1 MYLKEI
7 RLENFKSFGSR
18 VRIPFLPG
26 FTAITGP
33 NGSGKSNIIDA
44 ILFVL
49 GVRSP
54 KMVRAERLTDLIYK
68 GNRDADYCKVSLIF
82 DNSDG
87 SLPGGDE
94 IILTRKIRKAPLPNN
109 PSNYYSYFYINGK
122 GASLNEF
129 VDLLS
134 SANISENSIVQQGDV
149 TSIVEMGGVNRRR
162 IIDEIAGISD
172 FDAEIEKAEREREE
186 VERNMEHIDIILGE
200 IKKHIRQLKKERD
213 DAVKYKQMMEE
224 LEKNKAML
232 SYKKK
237 MEIEREINEVN
248 KQIESYEKS
257 KTDLENELRK
267 LKDSY
272 NQKNLAYQEIEDK
285 LAEIGG
291 EELNEIKIKIDS
303 LKEEVIKSKEKI
315 NYYNMEIASTSGEIK
330 EMESKIKKIK
340 NEINQYVK
348 RLHEL
353 NYERQEK
360 KDEIDKLKAK
370 IEEKKKN
377 LQHSDEIAMN
387 LGREIAK
394 LRKEIENEKDK
405 LHELKLEKDR
415 LIQRKEGMQ
424 SAFNETMENK
434 NALETELNEINEEL
448 SSIKKDKKERKIKR
462 ENLEKNLFELKKKEA
477 EINERIRQIDK
488 EIIHFQREI
497 AKLRTKEDMA
507 SYSQAVK
514 AILEA
519 RDEGVIKGI
528 HGSIAEL
535 GKVEEKYSKAI
546 EVAAGRRIEAIVVE
560 NDGIAAKCIDY
571 LKKNNYGRAT
581 FLPLNKIMVGKPR
594 GKAMLAV
601 RDENAV
607 GFAID
612 LVKYDA
618 RYHPAFWYVFGD
630 TVVVKNLDTA
640 RNLMGG
646 VRLVTLDGEIIEASG
661 AITGGSMSRKTTFGM
676 MDRDKINDLTKR
688 LRDANFEQEELT
700 KKIVE
705 IKDSIAGIEDELNKL
720 PLLVDKNYEKLEI
733 RKKEVESRLK
743 SITSEFEKRKR
754 EINEINQIIDEQDKK
769 ISNVEIKI
777 GKNSEI
783 LKEKEE
789 KLMKMAKKE
798 VLNEIQEIKKKLEKL
813 QEEERDLN
821 SKIKTTEKEK
831 EIVLSRLNEM
841 NESMLEEKNKV
852 EEMKTM
858 LENEKKKYN
867 ENKNKLMT
875 MKEIETKI
883 TGKAKELS
891 IERNKIY
898 REIVELEN
906 KIDGI
911 STKIET
917 AIDLI
922 SRAKA
927 RIPTLEMALAEV
939 IDIKYEFKAPLPSIE
954 EIKHKIK
961 RMEEK
966 LNAMQPVNM
975 LALEEYERQDE
986 RRKKF
991 EEDMEK
997 LTNQRKNL
1005 MKLEEEIKKK
1015 KKKAFYDVFNKVRE
1029 NYRQIYARLAGGG
1042 DGELLLEN
1050 EDNPFEGGLIIRV
1063 RPEGKRALHLNALS
1077 GGEKS
1082 IASLAFIFSIQAYN
1096 PSPFY
1101 VLDEVDMFLDEKNA
1115 GKVAKMVAE
1124 NVQKAQFIVVSLRR
1138 TTLMQANHIYGVTI
1152 SNGVSTVIGNVNLKE
1167 IEKVVEVK

>member
-813 QEEERDLN
+813 QEEERDLD

-831 EIVLSRLNEM
+831 EIVLNRLNEM

>member
-813 QEEERDLN
+813 QEEERDLD

-831 EIVLSRLNEM
+831 EIVLNRLNEM

-891 IERNKIY
+891 IERDKIY

>member
-891 IERNKIY
+891 IERDKIY

>member
-477 EINERIRQIDK
+477 EINGRIRQIDK

-891 IERNKIY
+891 IERDKIY
-898 REIVELEN
+898 REIIELEN
-906 KIDGI
+906 RIDGI

>member
-87 SLPGGDE
+87 SLPGGEE

-129 VDLLS
+129 INLLS

-149 TSIVEMGGVNRRR
+149 TAIVEMGGINRRR

-172 FDAEIEKAEREREE
+172 FDAEIEKAEKEREE

-200 IKKHIRQLKKERD
+200 IKKQIRQLKKERD
-213 DAVKYKQMMEE
+213 DAVKYKKMMEE
-224 LEKNKAML
+224 LEKSKAML

-237 MEIEREINEVN
+237 MEIESEINEVN

-257 KTDLENELRK
+257 KTNLENELKK
-267 LKDSY
+267 LKDFY

-291 EELNEIKIKIDS
+291 EELNEIKVKIDS

-315 NYYNMEIASTSGEIK
+315 NYYNMEIASASGEIK

-340 NEINQYVK
+340 NEARLYDK
-348 RLHEL
+348 KLHEL
-353 NYERQEK
+353 NSERQEK
-360 KDEIDKLKAK
+360 KNEIDKLKAE
-370 IEEKKKN
+370 IENKKKN

-415 LIQRKEGMQ
+415 LIQKKEGLQ
-424 SAFNETMENK
+424 SAFNESIENK

-448 SSIKKDKKERKIKR
+448 SSIKKNEKERKRKR
-462 ENLEKNLFELKKKEA
+462 EELEKNLFELKKKEA
-477 EINERIRQIDK
+477 EINERMRQLDK
-488 EIIHFQREI
+488 EIIRLQREI
-497 AKLRTKEDMA
+497 AKLRTSEDMA

-519 RDEGVIKGI
+519 RDEGLIKGI

-560 NDGIAAKCIDY
+560 NDGTAAKCIDY

-581 FLPLNKIMVGKPR
+581 FLPLNKIMAGKPR
-594 GKAMLAV
+594 GKAILAV

-607 GFAID
+607 GFALD

-618 RYHPAFWYVFGD
+618 RYHAAFWYVFGD

-661 AITGGSMSRKTTFGM
+661 AITGGSMPRRSRFGM
-676 MDRDKINDLTKR
+676 MDRNKINDLTKR
-688 LRDANFEQEELT
+688 LREANFEQEEMT
-700 KKIVE
+700 KKIIE

-720 PLLVDKNYEKLEI
+720 PLLVDKNSEKLQI
-733 RKKEVESRLK
+733 RKKEAESRLK
-743 SITSEFEKRKR
+743 IVTAEFEKRKQAMD
-754 EINEINQIIDEQDKK
+754 EINQSIDEQDKK
-769 ISNVEIKI
+769 INVAETTIE
-777 GKNSEI
+777 KNAEI

-798 VLNEIQEIKKKLEKL
+798 VLNEIQEIKEKLEKL
-813 QEEERDLN
+813 QEEEMEIN
-821 SKIKTTEKEK
+821 SKIKTIEKEK
-831 EIVLSRLNEM
+831 EIVLNQLHEL
-841 NESMLEEKNKV
+841 NESMLEEKNKI
-852 EEMKTM
+852 EEMKTT

-867 ENKNKLMT
+867 ENKDKLMAT
-875 MKEIETKI
+875 KEVETKI
-883 TGKAKELS
+883 TGKAKGLN
-891 IERNKIY
+891 IERDKIY

-917 AIDLI
+917 TIDLI

-939 IDIKYEFKAPLPSIE
+939 MDIKYEFKDALPSIE
-954 EIKHKIK
+954 EIKEKIK
-961 RMEEK
+961 QMEEK
-966 LNAMQPVNM
+966 LQAMQPVNM

-1005 MKLEEEIKKK
+1005 IKLEEEIKKK
-1015 KKKAFYDVFNKVRE
+1015 KKRAFYDVFNKVKE
-1029 NYRQIYARLAGGG
+1029 NYKQIYAKLAGGG

-1050 EDNPFEGGLIIRV
+1050 EENPFEGGLTIRV

-1124 NVQKAQFIVVSLRR
+1124 NVPKAQFIVVSLRR

-1152 SNGVSTVIGNVNLKE
+1152 SDGVSTVIGNINLKE

>member
-891 IERNKIY
+891 IERDKIY
-898 REIVELEN
+898 REIIELEN
-906 KIDGI
+906 RIDGI

>member
-477 EINERIRQIDK
+477 EINGRIRQIDK

-720 PLLVDKNYEKLEI
+720 PLLVDKNSEKLEI

-743 SITSEFEKRKR
+743 SITSEFEKRKQ

-891 IERNKIY
+891 IERDKIY
-898 REIVELEN
+898 REIIELEN
-906 KIDGI
+906 RIDGI

-991 EEDMEK
+991 EEDMER

>member
-257 KTDLENELRK
+257 KKDLENELRK

-891 IERNKIY
+891 IERDKIY

>member
-891 IERNKIY
+891 IERDKIY
-898 REIVELEN
+898 REIIELEN
-906 KIDGI
+906 RIDGI

-961 RMEEK
+961 QIEEK